1 MILNRINFH
10 YNEPLVQQVKF
21 LVGVKQIIIFAALVV
36 WLKHVEKAVYVE
48 VFLTDFLFFQHLAV
62 FRSDKLIESIEAWNY
77 VAFLFQFTDVER
89 HGIRQG
95 DLFRSCGRLVVLL
108 PKRQEQCLD
117 ALSLLDV
124 KDLILGE
131 ERIE

>member
-1 MILNRINFH
+1 MVLDGIYLEND
-10 YNEPLVQQVKF
+10 EPLVQQVKL
-21 LVGVKQIIIFAALVV
+21 LVGVKQIVVLTTLVV
-36 WLKHVEKAVYVE
+36 RFQHVEESVNIKI
-48 VFLTDFLFFQHLAV
+48 FLTDFLFFQHLAV
-62 FRSDKLIESIEAWNY
+62 FRFHKLIEGIEAWND

-131 ERIE
+131 KGIE